1 MQTLYSKIINHFE
14 RYTNADVV
22 FVSGDKLFLTKSA
35 AESYGTGVV
44 MPFKR
49 DNFESIL
56 KNANTVSHVV
66 VTKVSGANTKT
77 VVPKDEEKSEETAV
91 EEVEKSLLKEEKS
104 EDPTANVETS
114 LLSEKSDAFTAEDV
128 EQMNYNQMRTKVA
141 ELGIEVDNS
150 KKETLKEAL
159 LSFVKQ

>member
-1 MQTLYSKIINHFE
+1 MQTLYSKIKNHFE
-14 RYTNADVV
+14 LYTNADVV
-22 FVSGDKLFLTKSA
+22 FVSGGKLFLTQSA
-35 AESYGTGVV
+35 AESYGSGVV

-49 DNFESIL
+49 DSFESIL
-56 KNANTVSHVV
+56 KGT
-66 VTKVSGANTKT
+66 NTKT
-77 VVPKDEEKSEETAV
+77 VVPKDEEKSEETVA
-91 EEVEKSLLKEEKS
+91 EDVEKSLLKEEKS

-128 EQMNYNQMRTKVA
+128 ELMNYNQMRTKVA

>member
-1 MQTLYSKIINHFE
+1 
-14 RYTNADVV
+14 V
-22 FVSGDKLFLTKSA
+22 FVSGGKLFLTQSA
-35 AESYGTGVV
+35 AESYGSGVV

-49 DNFESIL
+49 DSFESIL
-56 KNANTVSHVV
+56 K
-66 VTKVSGANTKT
+66 GANTKT
-77 VVPKDEEKSEETAV
+77 VVLKDEEKSEETVA

-104 EDPTANVETS
+104 EDPTAEVETS

>member
-1 MQTLYSKIINHFE
+1 MQTLYSKIKNHFE

-22 FVSGDKLFLTKSA
+22 FVSGGKLFLTQSA

-56 KNANTVSHVV
+56 K
-66 VTKVSGANTKT
+66 GANTKT
-77 VVPKDEEKSEETAV
+77 VVLKDEEKSEETV
-91 EEVEKSLLKEEKS
+91 TEEVEKSLLKEEKS
-104 EDPTANVETS
+104 EDPTAEVETS

-128 EQMNYNQMRTKVA
+128 ELMNYNQMRTKVA

>member
-1 MQTLYSKIINHFE
+1 MQTLYSKIKNHFE
-14 RYTNADVV
+14 RYTNADIV
-22 FVSGDKLFLTKSA
+22 FVSGGKLFLTKSA

-56 KNANTVSHVV
+56 K
-66 VTKVSGANTKT
+66 GANTKT

-128 EQMNYNQMRTKVA
+128 ELMNYNQMRTKVA

>member
-1 MQTLYSKIINHFE
+1 MQTLYSKIKNHFE

-22 FVSGDKLFLTKSA
+22 FVSGGKLFLTKSA
-35 AESYGTGVV
+35 AESYGSGVV

-49 DNFESIL
+49 DSFESIL
-56 KNANTVSHVV
+56 K
-66 VTKVSGANTKT
+66 GANTKT
-77 VVPKDEEKSEETAV
+77 VIPKDEEKSEETVA

-104 EDPTANVETS
+104 EDSTADVDTS

-128 EQMNYNQMRTKVA
+128 ELMNYNQMRTKVA

>member
-1 MQTLYSKIINHFE
+1 MQTLYSKIKNHFE

-22 FVSGDKLFLTKSA
+22 FVSGGKLFLTQSA

-56 KNANTVSHVV
+56 K
-66 VTKVSGANTKT
+66 GANTKT
-77 VVPKDEEKSEETAV
+77 VVPKDEEKSEETVA
-91 EEVEKSLLKEEKS
+91 EDVEKSLLKEEKS
-104 EDPTANVETS
+104 EDPTADVETS

-128 EQMNYNQMRTKVA
+128 ELMNYNQMRTKVA